1 MDLKAKEGKVA
12 NREGYFV
19 KCLEEGWLVK
29 KTEPQERD
37 PHTLTPEQQ
46 QWYDWACMTGICVNT
61 PVKDLPT
68 KMGGL
73 AVLIPI
79 KDRRQFDPPYD
90 LVALDV
96 AMREYLM

>member
-1 MDLKAKEGKVA
+1 MSE
-12 NREGYFV
+12 
-19 KCLEEGWLVK
+19 
-29 KTEPQERD
+29 
-37 PHTLTPEQQ
+37 
-46 QWYDWACMTGICVNT
+46 ICINT

-79 KDRRQFDPPYD
+79 KDRRQFEEPYD

-96 AMREYLM
+96 AMREYPIGEVR